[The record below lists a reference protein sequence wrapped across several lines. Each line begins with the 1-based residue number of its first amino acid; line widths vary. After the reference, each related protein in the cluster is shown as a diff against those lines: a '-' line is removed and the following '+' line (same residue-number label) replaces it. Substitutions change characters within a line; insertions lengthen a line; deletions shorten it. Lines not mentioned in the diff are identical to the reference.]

1 MRLVSLPLLVLAASV
16 IHSLP
21 GIAQQG
27 TPAAACSTLR
37 DAPRRRACEDS
48 LVSSKIAGESSA
60 LGPRLWFTA
69 SYIDVDQVPTVLA
82 TLRASEGVN
91 RSGAS
96 PRLNL
101 RCKHKQ
107 LTAWVDWGQYL
118 VSGTVVAFRFGN
130 EKSPRSNSQLSSDHK
145 ASFFTGGVGPFIQDL
160 LRNDRL
166 VARATPYGENPITA
180 VFILKGAGR
189 ALGPLQGACGS

>member
-1 MRLVSLPLLVLAASV
+1 LLVLVASV
-16 IHSLP
+16 LHSLP

-37 DAPRRRACEDS
+37 DEPRRRACEDS
-48 LVSSKIAGESSA
+48 LASREVAGESSA
-60 LGPRLWFTA
+60 LGPSRWFTA
-69 SYIDVDQVPTVLA
+69 SYIDVDHVPTVLA

-91 RSGAS
+91 RFGAS

-130 EKSPRSNSQLSSDHK
+130 E
-145 ASFFTGGVGPFIQDL
+145 V
-160 LRNDRL
+160 
-166 VARATPYGENPITA
+166 TP
-180 VFILKGAGR
+180 V
-189 ALGPLQGACGS
+189 